1 MLNAASRRVPW
12 SLKRGDAVLLT
23 AESTRS
29 FFGSGEGEDG
39 PDTQLVGMVF
49 DRLGDTDDEEAVWG
63 VLVNGEFHQV
73 LDSEIESVMPVVPS

>member
-29 FFGSGEGEDG
+29 FSASGEWDG

-73 LDSEIESVMPVVPS
+73 LDSEIESVMPVAPS